1 MLRKAMVQG
10 FTQDQSQGDG
20 AVSRERKETKDFHSE
35 PLRPGH
41 LPGHSGVELSRA
53 WVGAQPGQEPCTGV
67 VAALRAKVQES
78 LSASAQ

>member
-1 MLRKAMVQG
+1 MLRKAMGQG

-41 LPGHSGVELSRA
+41 LPGHSGVELSRDGLGLSQDRSPAQA
-53 WVGAQPGQEPCTGV
+53 WWQ
-67 VAALRAKVQES
+67 L
-78 LSASAQ
+78 